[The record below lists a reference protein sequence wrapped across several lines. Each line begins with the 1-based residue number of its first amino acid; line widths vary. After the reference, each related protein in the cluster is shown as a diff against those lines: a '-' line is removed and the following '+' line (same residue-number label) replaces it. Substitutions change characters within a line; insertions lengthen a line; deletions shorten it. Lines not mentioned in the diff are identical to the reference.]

1 MIGIFIDEM
10 VTVVTYKSKTVEKVL
25 TEIAGLL
32 VLGRVLTLFLRSFN
46 EWKYNKKIMKENNED
61 FREVFTYAN
70 FKKTMRE
77 YHEMREENR
86 EMREENREMNMRM
99 MEMKTEIDQL
109 KQSRQTEE
117 ESEKYTGQR
126 IKMIEFITKILN
138 TKIVSFIFK

>member
-1 MIGIFIDEM
+1 LIGIFIDEM

-70 FKKTMRE
+70 FKKTMKE
-77 YHEMREENR
+77 YH

-99 MEMKTEIDQL
+99 IEMKTEIDQL

-126 IKMIEFITKILN
+126 IKN
-138 TKIVSFIFK
+138 D